1 MKHDDSVSVSVE
13 RVMWTYKSDVNSSS
27 GENRKETSSS
37 TISTEAS
44 FNGDINAEILN
55 INETCWQLFKINGT

>member
-1 MKHDDSVSVSVE
+1 MKHDDSVSLSVE

-44 FNGDINAEILN
+44 FNGDINAETLN